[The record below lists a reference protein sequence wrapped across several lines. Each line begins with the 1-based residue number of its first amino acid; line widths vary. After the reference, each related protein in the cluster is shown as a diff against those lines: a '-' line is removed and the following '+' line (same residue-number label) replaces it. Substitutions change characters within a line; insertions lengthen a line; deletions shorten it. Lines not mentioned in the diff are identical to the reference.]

1 MLLAKMRAGKSAA
14 ACDIHLDLDECIK
27 SMQPSPPIA
36 QGCLRIAILIRDAQ
50 EAVEH
55 LSVVETTNGKWS
67 TILTTLSLDTSSD
80 SPLDPLTRRMRREAQ
95 NLNISV
101 DDHLDMFDAQKH
113 TGRIG
118 PLHELLEF
126 RWLPSGQ
133 AFWLL
138 GRYKGRDCS
147 MQVIAADDGHSLAS
161 REILE
166 EEETLIAVPAHAC
179 PEIGVTIDKSSQSTL
194 KVYNLATLQIRDRVE
209 LGHGRAG
216 RASMYAKALKISSD
230 GEQLAMYCFDDM
242 ASFISV
248 GRLSGS
254 IYTENFAVSPASLVA
269 SPSNGRAELCLV
281 WQSTLA
287 GELLEIIDYEA
298 IKGAG
303 GHVWTL
309 LPHRQR
315 LELLASQLR
324 LCEAGTLPMAPGGH
338 LMLHVCDSPN
348 QTASTAFQIKGTVT
362 SQVVYSWEVRKHEL
376 SERSLD
382 AGAHASWSQPHPSH
396 LPATCQPHAASQSCL
411 ICKASTAGRT
421 FHLLSMHCAAGSFEW
436 EVCNTKQLPDF
447 CYPPVISPDA
457 RWAISTLTCP
467 LSKTLPLVHCNLLD
481 GLQHVVMKVPI
492 KAVELEWL
500 PAAKVNHKRMMYVF
514 TSTSGPMTLVDVTQH
529 SILCTWQM
537 PTVSKL
543 VPHVVDMQTAAAV
556 LISSEVQP
564 IQVTCLLDN
573 STIVDVHGG
582 SVGVTIVIF
591 R

>member
-1 MLLAKMRAGKSAA
+1 MAIRDQLPDFTPDLVDPLRHYCLPQLPARSLAALRLVSRAYLDIVDQASGLAWTQAACGLGIHPLQLPQNQIDGFLLQDKLREEAVLLAKMRAGKSAA

-36 QGCLRIAILIRDAQ
+36 QGCLLAILIRDAQ

-230 GEQLAMYCFDDM
+230 GAD
-242 ASFISV
+242 
-248 GRLSGS
+248 
-254 IYTENFAVSPASLVA
+254 
-269 SPSNGRAELCLV
+269 
-281 WQSTLA
+281 QS
-287 GELLEIIDYEA
+287 
-298 IKGAG
+298 
-303 GHVWTL
+303 
-309 LPHRQR
+309 
-315 LELLASQLR
+315 S
-324 LCEAGTLPMAPGGH
+324 
-338 LMLHVCDSPN
+338 
-348 QTASTAFQIKGTVT
+348 
-362 SQVVYSWEVRKHEL
+362 
-376 SERSLD
+376 
-382 AGAHASWSQPHPSH
+382 
-396 LPATCQPHAASQSCL
+396 
-411 ICKASTAGRT
+411 
-421 FHLLSMHCAAGSFEW
+421 
-436 EVCNTKQLPDF
+436 
-447 CYPPVISPDA
+447 
-457 RWAISTLTCP
+457 
-467 LSKTLPLVHCNLLD
+467 
-481 GLQHVVMKVPI
+481 
-492 KAVELEWL
+492 
-500 PAAKVNHKRMMYVF
+500 
-514 TSTSGPMTLVDVTQH
+514 
-529 SILCTWQM
+529 
-537 PTVSKL
+537 
-543 VPHVVDMQTAAAV
+543 
-556 LISSEVQP
+556 
-564 IQVTCLLDN
+564 
-573 STIVDVHGG
+573 
-582 SVGVTIVIF
+582 
-591 R
+591 